1 MCKFL
6 ALAVPL
12 GRQFLYSALSPSP
25 RLDVVFALSAIEITL
40 VAGAYSQRF
49 EMRLSPQS
57 LDL

>member
-12 GRQFLYSALSPSP
+12 GRQFLHSALSPNP
-25 RLDVVFALSAIEITL
+25 RLDVAFALSAIEITL

-49 EMRLSPQS
+49 EMRL
-57 LDL
+57 